1 MKENKLRN
9 NFSVGLFTFVLTL
22 TFGSCDKAELLSV
35 SKDIDPT
42 VIPKSTLQKVAGN
55 TATFNE
61 TFDALNTNLWEV
73 QAETGTIY
81 ASGGSLVAN
90 VDWYDNGT
98 GTNES
103 NKGRAEICRTLN
115 YQGFLPDWAESKTVN
130 IYGSYNIK
138 GKTTDGYNT
147 EGGVI
152 MQMIGSRLLTPD
164 KKSIDMTWHPY
175 IFLEVNLTGINQG
188 VNIVVH
194 SYTKKDDK
202 NWQLNATRY
211 KVADAWA
218 VGSDKSFSATIQ
230 VVFSRDPLVGK
241 VYCKLSGGINAE
253 RTISNVSTFPRAFAY
268 AATHTALGFPFPS
281 IFIKTGMYC
290 GNNLPAHSK
299 IAVYEFN
306 VY

>member
-1 MKENKLRN
+1 MEKKQFQN
-9 NFSVGLFTFVLTL
+9 NFSLGLFSLVLLFTFS
-22 TFGSCDKAELLSV
+22 SCDQAEFTSV
-35 SKDIDPT
+35 SQSVDQE
-42 VIPKSTLQKVAGN
+42 VITKSTLQKIAGN

-61 TFDALNTNLWEV
+61 TFDVLNTDLWV
-73 QAETGTIY
+73 VKPQTGTIY
-81 ASGGSLVAN
+81 VSGGSLVAN
-90 VDWYDNGT
+90 VDWEDNGT
-98 GTNES
+98 GSNET
-103 NKGRAEICRTLN
+103 NKGRAEIYRTLN
-115 YQGFLPDWAESKTVN
+115 YQGFLPDWSESKTVN
-130 IYGSYNIK
+130 VYGSYNVK
-138 GKTTDGYNT
+138 GKTSNGFNT

-152 MQMIGSRLLTPD
+152 MQMIGSRVLTPD
-164 KKSIDMTWHPY
+164 KKSIDMIWHPY

-218 VGSDKSFSATIQ
+218 VGSDKSFSATVQ
-230 VVFSRDPLVGK
+230 VVFSRDPMVGR
-241 VYCKLSGGINAE
+241 VYCKLSGGLNAE
-253 RTISNVSTFPRAFAY
+253 RTITNVSTFPRAFAY

-281 IFIKTGMYC
+281 IYIKTGMYC
-290 GNNLPAHSK
+290 GNRLPAHSK